1 MDKLIQLVKLYIEE
15 VTRQN
20 SFIDFVIANLKG
32 ECSDV
37 EKINEILTEMR
48 NINSTQGERLKQSAD
63 PTKPAEV
70 TDLSLQVLE
79 SSLYLSKAS
88 TIISSM
94 FPEKNSFVEII
105 NKIKKHSDY
114 VHGLMDDLLRTYL
127 VNIPDELLQGYIDN
141 VSEEEIDKVVES
153 LNRMIALKPEDNYAK
168 ELVEKLIKRKVELM
182 AATPN
187 ESIDDSSIGQMSR

>member
-20 SFIDFVIANLKG
+20 SFIDFVIANLKA
-32 ECSDV
+32 ECTDV
-37 EKINEILTEMR
+37 EKIDEILTEMR
-48 NINSTQGERLKQSAD
+48 TINRSQGERLRKSAD
-63 PTKPAEV
+63 PTKLTEV

-79 SSLYLSKAS
+79 SSSYVSKAS
-88 TIISSM
+88 EIIASM
-94 FPEKNSFVEII
+94 FPEKNSFVEIL
-105 NKIKKHSDY
+105 NKVKTHSDY

-127 VNIPDELLQGYIDN
+127 VNIPDELLAGYIDN

-182 AATPN
+182 AETPN
-187 ESIDDSSIGQMSR
+187 ESTDDSSIGQMHH